1 MRAAKDEFVW
11 GTSDRGDPAALASVR
26 DLYAGTL
33 FPDEQIETCRNSE
46 RLFPTRTVRRGD
58 RPVSRLP
65 VRQEPFPDLSFES
78 VGKSCDLYDYVS
90 RNRTASLLILKDGQ
104 IAFERHQFGNTP
116 RTRWM
121 SMSMAKSFSATLVG
135 AAIQDG
141 LIGGLED
148 LLTDYLPELR
158 GTSYEGVSVRAL
170 LQMSSGVFWTE
181 DQTDP
186 NSTRRAMLELQIGQ
200 QPGTILDYM
209 GRLPRVHPPGQ
220 VFTYSTGET
229 HVVGALLRAA
239 VGKSLAQYLSEKF
252 WSRLGMEQDAEW
264 WLESPDGLEVAG
276 SGLTATLRDYARFG
290 LFVLAGGVIDGE
302 RILPEGWVKEATSP
316 RVLGGQPVNYG
327 FMWWPQPSRAG
338 TFEDGAFRAGGI
350 FGQYLY
356 VNPAHRVVIAVWSA
370 RSKPLG
376 ADAIP
381 DIDFFNAVVEA
392 LK

>member
-1 MRAAKDEFVW
+1 MAKGEFIP
-11 GTSDRGDPAALASVR
+11 GTSDRPPPTELASAR
-26 DLYAGTL
+26 DVYAGVL
-33 FPDEQIETCRNSE
+33 FPDEQIETFRNTE
-46 RLFPTRTVRRGD
+46 RLFPTRTVRRGQ
-58 RPVSRLP
+58 RPVSVLP
-65 VRQEPFPDLSFES
+65 YRQDPFPELSFDAA
-78 VGKSCDLYDYVS
+78 GKRCDLFDYVS
-90 RNRTASLLILKDGQ
+90 RNRTTSLLVLKDGQ

-116 RTRWM
+116 DTRWM

-141 LIGGLED
+141 LISGLED
-148 LLTDYLPELR
+148 PLTTYLPELK
-158 GTSYEGVSVRAL
+158 GTSYDGVSIRAL

-186 NSTRRAMLELQIGQ
+186 HSTRRQMLELQIAQ
-200 QPGTILDYM
+200 KPGAILDYM
-209 GRLPRVHPPGQ
+209 AHLPRVHPPGEA
-220 VFTYSTGET
+220 FTYSTGET

-239 VGKSLAQYLSEKF
+239 VGRPVADYLSEKI

-290 LFVLAGGVIDGE
+290 LFMLNDGVADSD
-302 RILPEGWVKEATSP
+302 RILPEGWVREATSP
-316 RVLGGQPVNYG
+316 RMLGGQPVNYG

-350 FGQYLY
+350 FGQYIY

-370 RSKPLG
+370 RSKPMG

-381 DIDFFNAVVEA
+381 DIDFFNGVVEA

>member
-1 MRAAKDEFVW
+1 
-11 GTSDRGDPAALASVR
+11 
-26 DLYAGTL
+26 
-33 FPDEQIETCRNSE
+33 
-46 RLFPTRTVRRGD
+46 
-58 RPVSRLP
+58 
-65 VRQEPFPDLSFES
+65 
-78 VGKSCDLYDYVS
+78 VS
-90 RNRTASLLILKDGQ
+90 RNRTTSLLVVKDGE

-116 RTRWM
+116 GTRWM

-148 LLTDYLPELR
+148 PLTAYLPGLT
-158 GTSYEGVSVRAL
+158 GTSYDGVSIRAL

-186 NSTRRAMLELQIGQ
+186 NSTRRRMLELQIAQ
-200 QPGTILDYM
+200 RPGAILDYM
-209 GRLPRVHPPGQ
+209 AHLPRLHPPGE

-239 VGKSLAQYLSEKF
+239 IGRPVADYLSEKI

-290 LFVLAGGVIDGE
+290 LFMLNDGIVDGQ
-302 RILPEGWVKEATSP
+302 RILPEGWVREATSP

-327 FMWWPQPSRAG
+327 FMWWPQPSRGG

-350 FGQYLY
+350 FGQYVY

-381 DIDFFNAVVEA
+381 DVDFFNAVVEA
-392 LK
+392 LA